1 MSLLFMLKKHFLYFG
16 FFIFIS
22 TFLLLFLGYEFYLA
36 SERKNEA
43 KVNVL
48 ETNQVLNEF
57 LQSSLDLTS
66 NARLYASSQDPIFLK
81 NYNTILQ
88 WRNGSIPRPNTLL
101 RPGEKIPQKDI
112 LISLGFNSHEIGFYL
127 KSLELSNTL
136 ANLEE
141 KSIKMVK
148 EGKTKEALGILYS
161 NEYKAELLK
170 ISNPVNQLFNL
181 VETRLKE
188 SIDNANNT
196 QSIYSNIVII
206 YLIFFTIA
214 ICGYFSF
221 IYNML
226 MRFIGGDPIEIEA
239 IVKHISQGDL
249 SQSLPDSGKE
259 TGIYASILVLSKAL
273 SSSLKLSSDISD
285 NVSSSA
291 EELTAVMKDTAK
303 NTQNELAQ
311 VEEISTAISE
321 LSSTSKE
328 VSANAVQAE
337 DETRKAIK
345 NVQQGNSNLEQ
356 SIALIQNINESV
368 QETATMIEALRNSA
382 LDIGE
387 VTNVISSISEQTN
400 LLALNA
406 AIEAARAGEQGRGFA
421 VVADEVRKLAGKTQE
436 STQSIQDIITKLQ
449 AQSEQANDNM
459 IKNVSAIRES
469 VTLSENVKGSFND
482 IIHSVQAISDI
493 NTLVATA
500 SQEQYSVT
508 EDIAK
513 NTTRTFD
520 LVNENVAAI
529 NQIEQ
534 AAQELALLAEKQ
546 KEELSFF
553 KLG

>member
-1 MSLLFMLKKHFLYFG
+1 MLKKHFLYFG

-22 TFLLLFLGYEFYLA
+22 TFLLLFLGYELYLA

-285 NVSSSA
+285 NVSSSS

>member
-1 MSLLFMLKKHFLYFG
+1 MLKKHFLYFG

-48 ETNQVLNEF
+48 ESNQVLNEF
-57 LQSSLDLTS
+57 LQNSLDLTS

-81 NYNTILQ
+81 KYNTILQ

-141 KSIKMVK
+141 KSMKMVK

>member
-1 MSLLFMLKKHFLYFG
+1 MLKKHFLYFG

-48 ETNQVLNEF
+48 ESNQVLNEF

-81 NYNTILQ
+81 KYNTILQ

-170 ISNPVNQLFNL
+170 TSNPVNQLFNL

>member
-1 MSLLFMLKKHFLYFG
+1 MLKKYFLYFG

-43 KVNVL
+43 KVNAL
-48 ETNQVLNEF
+48 ESNQVLNEF

-66 NARLYASSQDPIFLK
+66 NARLYASSQDPILLK
-81 NYNTILQ
+81 KYNTILQ

-101 RPGEKIPQKDI
+101 RPGEKIPQKDL
-112 LISLGFNSHEIGFYL
+112 LISLGFNSHEIGVYL

-148 EGKTKEALGILYS
+148 EGKTKEALEILYS

-188 SIDNANNT
+188 SIDNVNNT
-196 QSIYSNIVII
+196 ESIYSNVVII

-239 IVKHISQGDL
+239 IVKRISQGDL

-285 NVSSSA
+285 NVSSSS

-303 NTQNELAQ
+303 NFQNELAQ

-421 VVADEVRKLAGKTQE
+421 VVADEVRNLAGKTQE

-500 SQEQYSVT
+500 SQEQYCVT

-553 KLG
+553 KLW

>member
-1 MSLLFMLKKHFLYFG
+1 MLKKHFLYFG

-48 ETNQVLNEF
+48 ESNQVLNEF

-81 NYNTILQ
+81 KYNTILQ

-148 EGKTKEALGILYS
+148 EGKTKEALGILFS

-520 LVNENVAAI
+520 LVNETVAAI

>member
-1 MSLLFMLKKHFLYFG
+1 MLKKHFLYFG

-48 ETNQVLNEF
+48 ESNQVLNEF

-112 LISLGFNSHEIGFYL
+112 LISLGFNSNEIGVYL

-285 NVSSSA
+285 NVSSSS

>member
-1 MSLLFMLKKHFLYFG
+1 MLKKNFLYFG

-43 KVNVL
+43 KVNML
-48 ETNQVLNEF
+48 ESNQVLNEF

-81 NYNTILQ
+81 KYNTILQ

-101 RPGEKIPQKDI
+101 RPGEKIPQKDL
-112 LISLGFNSHEIGFYL
+112 LISLGFNSHEIGVYL

-148 EGKTKEALGILYS
+148 EGKTKEALEILYS

-188 SIDNANNT
+188 SIDNVNNT
-196 QSIYSNIVII
+196 QSIYSNVVII

-226 MRFIGGDPIEIEA
+226 MRFIGGEPIEIEA
-239 IVKHISQGDL
+239 IVKRISQGDL

-273 SSSLKLSSDISD
+273 SSSLKLSSGISD
-285 NVSSSA
+285 NVSSSS

-303 NTQNELAQ
+303 NFQNELAQ

-421 VVADEVRKLAGKTQE
+421 VVADEVRNLAGKTQE

-500 SQEQYSVT
+500 SQEQYCVT

-553 KLG
+553 KLW

>member
-1 MSLLFMLKKHFLYFG
+1 MLKKHFLYFG

-22 TFLLLFLGYEFYLA
+22 TFLLLFLGYELYLA

-48 ETNQVLNEF
+48 ESNQVLNEF

-66 NARLYASSQDPIFLK
+66 NARLYASSQDPILLK
-81 NYNTILQ
+81 KYNTILQ

>member
-1 MSLLFMLKKHFLYFG
+1 MLKKHFLYFG

-48 ETNQVLNEF
+48 ESNQVLNEF

-81 NYNTILQ
+81 KYNTILQ

>member
-1 MSLLFMLKKHFLYFG
+1 MLKKHFLYFG

-48 ETNQVLNEF
+48 ESDQVLNEF

-81 NYNTILQ
+81 KYNTILQ

-101 RPGEKIPQKDI
+101 RPGEKIPQKDL
-112 LISLGFNSHEIGFYL
+112 LISLGFNSHEIGVYL

-148 EGKTKEALGILYS
+148 EGKTKEALEILYS

-188 SIDNANNT
+188 SIDNVNNT
-196 QSIYSNIVII
+196 QSIYSNVVII

-226 MRFIGGDPIEIEA
+226 MRFIGGEPIEIEA
-239 IVKHISQGDL
+239 IVKRISQGDL

-273 SSSLKLSSDISD
+273 SSSLKLSSGISD
-285 NVSSSA
+285 NVSSSS

-303 NTQNELAQ
+303 NIQNELAQ

-421 VVADEVRKLAGKTQE
+421 VVADEVRNLAGKTQE

-500 SQEQYSVT
+500 SQEQYCVT

-553 KLG
+553 KLW

>member
-1 MSLLFMLKKHFLYFG
+1 MLKKHFLYFG

-48 ETNQVLNEF
+48 ESNQVLNEF

-66 NARLYASSQDPIFLK
+66 NARLYASSQDPILLK
-81 NYNTILQ
+81 KYNTILQ

-101 RPGEKIPQKDI
+101 RPGEKIPQKDL
-112 LISLGFNSHEIGFYL
+112 LISLGFNSHEIGVYL

-273 SSSLKLSSDISD
+273 SSSLKLSSGISD
-285 NVSSSA
+285 NVSSSS
-291 EELTAVMKDTAK
+291 EEYTAVMKDTAK
-303 NTQNELAQ
+303 NIQNELAQ

-382 LDIGE
+382 LDIDE

-500 SQEQYSVT
+500 SQEQYCVT

-553 KLG
+553 KLW

>member
-1 MSLLFMLKKHFLYFG
+1 MLKKHFLYFG

-43 KVNVL
+43 KVNAL
-48 ETNQVLNEF
+48 ESNQVLNEF

-66 NARLYASSQDPIFLK
+66 NARLYASSQDPILLK
-81 NYNTILQ
+81 KYNTILQ

-101 RPGEKIPQKDI
+101 RPGEKIPQKDL
-112 LISLGFNSHEIGFYL
+112 LISLGFNSHEIGVYL

-148 EGKTKEALGILYS
+148 EGKTKEALEILYS

-188 SIDNANNT
+188 SIDNVNNT
-196 QSIYSNIVII
+196 QSIYSNVVII

-239 IVKHISQGDL
+239 IVKRISQGDL

-285 NVSSSA
+285 NVSSSS

-303 NTQNELAQ
+303 NFQNELAQ

-421 VVADEVRKLAGKTQE
+421 VVADEVRNLAGKTQE

-500 SQEQYSVT
+500 SQEQYCVT

-553 KLG
+553 KLW

>member
-1 MSLLFMLKKHFLYFG
+1 MLKKHFLYFG

-43 KVNVL
+43 KVNAL
-48 ETNQVLNEF
+48 ESNQVLNEF

-66 NARLYASSQDPIFLK
+66 NARLYASSQDPILLK
-81 NYNTILQ
+81 KYNTILQ

-101 RPGEKIPQKDI
+101 RPGEKIPQKDL
-112 LISLGFNSHEIGFYL
+112 LISLGFNSHEIGVYL

-148 EGKTKEALGILYS
+148 EGKTKEALEILYS

-188 SIDNANNT
+188 SIDNVNNT
-196 QSIYSNIVII
+196 ESIYSNVVII

-239 IVKHISQGDL
+239 IVKRISQGDL

-273 SSSLKLSSDISD
+273 SSSLKLSSGISD
-285 NVSSSA
+285 NVSSSS

-303 NTQNELAQ
+303 NFQNELAQ

-421 VVADEVRKLAGKTQE
+421 VVADEVRNLAGKTQE

-500 SQEQYSVT
+500 SQEQYCVT

-553 KLG
+553 KLW

>member
-48 ETNQVLNEF
+48 ESNQVLNEF

-66 NARLYASSQDPIFLK
+66 NARLYTSSQDPIFLK
-81 NYNTILQ
+81 KYNTILQ

-141 KSIKMVK
+141 KSMKMVK

>member
-1 MSLLFMLKKHFLYFG
+1 MLKKHFLYFG

-48 ETNQVLNEF
+48 ESNQVLNEF

-81 NYNTILQ
+81 KYNTILQ

-148 EGKTKEALGILYS
+148 EGRTKEALGILYS

>member
-1 MSLLFMLKKHFLYFG
+1 MLKKHFLYFG

-22 TFLLLFLGYEFYLA
+22 TFLLIFLGYEFYLA

-43 KVNVL
+43 KVNML
-48 ETNQVLNEF
+48 ESHQVLNEF

-66 NARLYASSQDPIFLK
+66 NARLYTSSQDPILLK
-81 NYNTILQ
+81 KYNTILQ

-112 LISLGFNSHEIGFYL
+112 LISLGFNSHEIGLYL

-148 EGKTKEALGILYS
+148 EGKTKEAMEILYS

-181 VETRLKE
+181 VDTRLKE
-188 SIDNANNT
+188 SIDNVNNT
-196 QSIYSNIVII
+196 QSIYSNVVII

-214 ICGYFSF
+214 ICGYFLF

-273 SSSLKLSSDISD
+273 SSSLKLSLDISD
-285 NVSSSA
+285 NVSSSS

-345 NVQQGNSNLEQ
+345 NVQKGNSNLEQ

-406 AIEAARAGEQGRGFA
+406 AIEAARAGEKGRGFA
-421 VVADEVRKLAGKTQE
+421 VVADEVRNLAGKTQE

-500 SQEQYSVT
+500 SQEQYCVT
-508 EDIAK
+508 EEIAK

-553 KLG
+553 KLW

>member
-1 MSLLFMLKKHFLYFG
+1 MLKKHFLYFG

-48 ETNQVLNEF
+48 ESNQVLNEF

-81 NYNTILQ
+81 KYNTILQ

-141 KSIKMVK
+141 KSMKMVK

-170 ISNPVNQLFNL
+170 TSNPVNQLFNL

>member
-1 MSLLFMLKKHFLYFG
+1 MLKKHFLYFG

-48 ETNQVLNEF
+48 ESNQVLNEF

-81 NYNTILQ
+81 KYNTILQ

-285 NVSSSA
+285 NVSSSS

-508 EDIAK
+508 EEIAK

>member
-1 MSLLFMLKKHFLYFG
+1 M
-16 FFIFIS
+16 
-22 TFLLLFLGYEFYLA
+22 
-36 SERKNEA
+36 
-43 KVNVL
+43 
-48 ETNQVLNEF
+48 
-57 LQSSLDLTS
+57 
-66 NARLYASSQDPIFLK
+66 
-81 NYNTILQ
+81 
-88 WRNGSIPRPNTLL
+88 
-101 RPGEKIPQKDI
+101 
-112 LISLGFNSHEIGFYL
+112 
-127 KSLELSNTL
+127 
-136 ANLEE
+136 
-141 KSIKMVK
+141 
-148 EGKTKEALGILYS
+148 
-161 NEYKAELLK
+161 
-170 ISNPVNQLFNL
+170 
-181 VETRLKE
+181 
-188 SIDNANNT
+188 
-196 QSIYSNIVII
+196 
-206 YLIFFTIA
+206 
-214 ICGYFSF
+214 
-221 IYNML
+221 
-226 MRFIGGDPIEIEA
+226 
-239 IVKHISQGDL
+239 
-249 SQSLPDSGKE
+249 
-259 TGIYASILVLSKAL
+259 
-273 SSSLKLSSDISD
+273 KLSSDISD

-387 VTNVISSISEQTN
+387 ITNVISSISEQTN

-482 IIHSVQAISDI
+482 KSWK
-493 NTLVATA
+493 
-500 SQEQYSVT
+500 Y
-508 EDIAK
+508 
-513 NTTRTFD
+513 
-520 LVNENVAAI
+520 
-529 NQIEQ
+529 
-534 AAQELALLAEKQ
+534 
-546 KEELSFF
+546 
-553 KLG
+553 

>member
-1 MSLLFMLKKHFLYFG
+1 MLKKHFLYFG

-48 ETNQVLNEF
+48 ESNQVLNEF

-66 NARLYASSQDPIFLK
+66 NARLYVSSQDPVFLK

-112 LISLGFNSHEIGFYL
+112 LISLGFNSHELGFYL
-127 KSLELSNTL
+127 NSLELSNTL

-196 QSIYSNIVII
+196 ESIYSNIVII

-285 NVSSSA
+285 NVSSSS

>member
-1 MSLLFMLKKHFLYFG
+1 MLKKHFLYFG

-48 ETNQVLNEF
+48 ESNQVLNEF

-88 WRNGSIPRPNTLL
+88 WRNGNIPRPNTLL

-285 NVSSSA
+285 NVSSSS

>member
-1 MSLLFMLKKHFLYFG
+1 MLKKHFLYFG

-48 ETNQVLNEF
+48 ESNQVLNEF

-141 KSIKMVK
+141 KSMKMVK

-285 NVSSSA
+285 NVSSSS

-387 VTNVISSISEQTN
+387 VTNVISSISAQTN

>member
-1 MSLLFMLKKHFLYFG
+1 MLKKHFLYFG

-48 ETNQVLNEF
+48 ESNQVLNEF

-81 NYNTILQ
+81 KYNTILQ

-285 NVSSSA
+285 NVSSSS

>member
-1 MSLLFMLKKHFLYFG
+1 MLKKHFLYFG

-43 KVNVL
+43 KVNEL
-48 ETNQVLNEF
+48 ESNQVLNEF

-66 NARLYASSQDPIFLK
+66 NARLYASSQDPILLK
-81 NYNTILQ
+81 KYNTILQ

-112 LISLGFNSHEIGFYL
+112 LISLGFNSHEIGVYL

-356 SIALIQNINESV
+356 SIALIQNINESA

>member
-1 MSLLFMLKKHFLYFG
+1 MLKKHFLYFG

-285 NVSSSA
+285 NVSSSS

-387 VTNVISSISEQTN
+387 VTNVISSISAQTN

>member
-1 MSLLFMLKKHFLYFG
+1 MLKKHFLYFG

-43 KVNVL
+43 KVNAL
-48 ETNQVLNEF
+48 ESNQVLNEF

-66 NARLYASSQDPIFLK
+66 NARLYASSQDPILLK
-81 NYNTILQ
+81 KYNTILQ

-101 RPGEKIPQKDI
+101 RPGEKIPQKDL
-112 LISLGFNSHEIGFYL
+112 LISLGFNSHEIGVYL

-148 EGKTKEALGILYS
+148 EGKTKEALEILYS

-188 SIDNANNT
+188 SIDNVNNT
-196 QSIYSNIVII
+196 ESIYSNVVII

-239 IVKHISQGDL
+239 IVKRISQGDL

-285 NVSSSA
+285 NVSSSS

-303 NTQNELAQ
+303 NIQNELAQ

-421 VVADEVRKLAGKTQE
+421 VVADEVRNLAGKTQE

-500 SQEQYSVT
+500 SQEQYCVT

-553 KLG
+553 KLW

>member
-1 MSLLFMLKKHFLYFG
+1 MLKKHFLYFG

-48 ETNQVLNEF
+48 ESNQVLNEF

-285 NVSSSA
+285 NVSSSS

>member
-1 MSLLFMLKKHFLYFG
+1 MLKKHFLYFG

-48 ETNQVLNEF
+48 ESNQVLNEF

-81 NYNTILQ
+81 KYNTILQ

-206 YLIFFTIA
+206 YLIFFAIA

>member
-1 MSLLFMLKKHFLYFG
+1 MLKKHFLYFG

-43 KVNVL
+43 KVNAL
-48 ETNQVLNEF
+48 ESNQVLNEF

-66 NARLYASSQDPIFLK
+66 NARLYASSQDPILLK
-81 NYNTILQ
+81 KYNTILQ

-101 RPGEKIPQKDI
+101 RPGEKIPQKDL
-112 LISLGFNSHEIGFYL
+112 LISLGFNSHEIGVYL

-148 EGKTKEALGILYS
+148 EGKTKEALEILYS

-188 SIDNANNT
+188 SIDNVNNT
-196 QSIYSNIVII
+196 ESIYSNVVII

-239 IVKHISQGDL
+239 IVKRISQGDL

-285 NVSSSA
+285 NVSSSS

-303 NTQNELAQ
+303 NFQNELAQ

-421 VVADEVRKLAGKTQE
+421 VVADEVRNLAGKTQE

-500 SQEQYSVT
+500 SQEQYCVT

-553 KLG
+553 KLW

>member
-1 MSLLFMLKKHFLYFG
+1 MLKKHFLYFG

-48 ETNQVLNEF
+48 ESNQVLNEF

-81 NYNTILQ
+81 KYNTILQ

-141 KSIKMVK
+141 KSMKMVK